1 MIHFL
6 KIKAEYMEQKLLGN
20 KKFEIRYND
29 RNFEVGDLVSYT
41 VIDNDDMNERVK
53 NYIYKITYVT
63 DYEQKDGYV
72 VFGDTLTEITKTND
86 FSYDFFV

>member
-1 MIHFL
+1 
-6 KIKAEYMEQKLLGN
+6 MEQKLLGN

-29 RNFEVGDLVSYT
+29 RNFEVGDLISYT
-41 VIDNDDMNERVK
+41 VIDDDNMNEQVK
-53 NYIYKITYVT
+53 NYIYKITYIT

-72 VFGDTLTEITKTND
+72 VFGDTLTEITRPND

>member
-29 RNFEVGDLVSYT
+29 RNFEVGDLVNYT
-41 VIDNDDMNERVK
+41 VIDNDEMNEQVK

>member
-1 MIHFL
+1 
-6 KIKAEYMEQKLLGN
+6 MEQKLLGN

-29 RNFEVGDLVSYT
+29 RNFEVGDLVNYT
-41 VIDNDDMNERVK
+41 VIDNDEMNEQVK